1 MGGKIK
7 QTHTEE
13 ASRRPK
19 SRWQTARDE
28 IDGWGRRKGKTT
40 KFAACVVDS
49 LMSTTRLVGL
59 LIVHGRARC
68 PSRGIGDHH
77 ATRVR
82 GRWVYGL
89 DHNGDRGGV
98 RGLKNSIS
106 LALRALAGG
115 RTPQRACVSA
125 FGYGFDRVCRG
136 STQHT
141 PRQSNSPVRPQRDR
155 GNTESKQAEKGSWLK
170 QVGKVKRVEK

>member
-1 MGGKIK
+1 MVKLLGG
-7 QTHTEE
+7 THGWLVVGERGTTQR
-13 ASRRPK
+13 ASRGPK

-28 IDGWGRRKGKTT
+28 IDGGGRRKGKTT

-125 FGYGFDRVCRG
+125 FGYGSDRVSG
-136 STQHT
+136 QHATHT
-141 PRQSNSPVRPQRDR
+141 PSVQLTRTTAERQRQHRETNRQRR
-155 GNTESKQAEKGSWLK
+155 EAG
-170 QVGKVKRVEK
+170 

>member
-1 MGGKIK
+1 M
-7 QTHTEE
+7 
-13 ASRRPK
+13 
-19 SRWQTARDE
+19 ARDE
-28 IDGWGRRKGKTT
+28 IDGGGRRKGKTT

-49 LMSTTRLVGL
+49 LMSTTELVEL

-77 ATRVR
+77 TTRVR

-89 DHNGDRGGV
+89 DHNVWGAEEQY
-98 RGLKNSIS
+98 S

-115 RTPQRACVSA
+115 RAPQRACVSA

-155 GNTESKQAEKGSWLK
+155 GNTEKYTGREGKLAEASREGNKGRKS
-170 QVGKVKRVEK
+170 EE